1 MKEYKFKKTHTQSS
15 LANATEIH
23 LVRNVFSVNSNNYII
38 NIESWKHFKKSFSKI
53 FNLPFHLIDQ
63 SLKYVSVY

>member
-38 NIESWKHFKKSFSKI
+38 NIES
-53 FNLPFHLIDQ
+53 
-63 SLKYVSVY
+63 